1 MQIQCRLLKL
11 ILCLSFDADCIN
23 KVESNLKENF
33 MGAKR
38 FGAVLANPG
47 IPAIVMSGEA
57 GKDKVAVLSIA
68 NQGTSQ
74 TAIYIAYLDSTNI
87 ANISN
92 EDYLVFNR
100 TLAVGDRFELKG
112 IAIGEGCSISVLSMT
127 TIVSAVAFGMESSSV

>member
-1 MQIQCRLLKL
+1 
-11 ILCLSFDADCIN
+11 
-23 KVESNLKENF
+23 